1 MDTRE
6 ITPDF
11 HVAPQISTADIAALK
26 EAGFT
31 HIICNRPAAESAP
44 PDQPDLIE
52 AAALQAGLGWT
63 LNPLVSGELSMDH
76 VTAQMADGKVLAYCG
91 SGTRS
96 AILWALAQAGK
107 MPVDDILAAIAQAGY
122 PMEGLRGQ
130 INMLASPPART

>member
-1 MDTRE
+1 MDTRQ

-11 HVAPQISTADIAALK
+11 HVAPQVTAADMAELK

-31 HIICNRPAAESAP
+31 HIICNRPASESMP
-44 PDQPDLIE
+44 QDQPELIE
-52 AAALQAGLGWT
+52 AAATAAGLGWT
-63 LNPLVSGELSMDH
+63 LNPLVSGDLSMDH
-76 VTAQMADGKVLAYCG
+76 VTAQQADGKVLAYCA

-107 MPVDDILAAIAQAGY
+107 MPTDDILAAIAQAGY

-130 INMLASPPART
+130 INMLAKPSRPT